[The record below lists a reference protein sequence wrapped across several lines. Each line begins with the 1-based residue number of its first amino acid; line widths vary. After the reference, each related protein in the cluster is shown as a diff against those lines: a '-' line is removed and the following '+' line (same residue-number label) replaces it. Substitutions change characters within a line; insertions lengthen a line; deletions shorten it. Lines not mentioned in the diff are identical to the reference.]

1 MNEKLNEMKK
11 PDLSILALNK
21 HRRIFTVAS
30 LPSVTVSPAG
40 DSLVLEDSD
49 GRRETFSSV
58 WLRDCSDHP
67 ETRDPVSLGRTLLL
81 KDLDTDIKI
90 EKVN

>member
-1 MNEKLNEMKK
+1 MNEKL
-11 PDLSILALNK
+11 K

-67 ETRDPVSLGRTLLL
+67 DTRDPVSLGRTLLL